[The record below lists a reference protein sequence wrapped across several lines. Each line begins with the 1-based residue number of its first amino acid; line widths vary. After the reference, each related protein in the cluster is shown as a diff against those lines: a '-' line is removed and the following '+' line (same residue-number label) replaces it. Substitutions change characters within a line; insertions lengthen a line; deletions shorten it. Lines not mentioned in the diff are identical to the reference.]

1 VLTVVC
7 TTALL
12 LVISPYN
19 VTPPALRNGTAN
31 TILGR
36 LRVMKTV
43 PRQDLNPIEN
53 AWNLLRRPVIDTGR
67 GYAAPY

>member
-1 VLTVVC
+1 M
-7 TTALL
+7 AQQ
-12 LVISPYN
+12 
-19 VTPPALRNGTAN
+19 TPFF
-31 TILGR
+31 GR